1 IARCSFALRIM
12 AKSGISDRTARPPC
26 GLPREG
32 QAGPRADTTILKSG
46 GNGSVDHDVAAET
59 RLGDEAHGVVPRK
72 LPQLLLTAKRL
83 LSGSAEPLR
92 AHCGE
97 EGGFVELVRANGT
110 WMNFSHP
117 DGCPAA
123 RSAP

>member
-1 IARCSFALRIM
+1 MAALTTMLPLRRAWAMKLM
-12 AKSGISDRTARPPC
+12 A
-26 GLPREG
+26 L
-32 QAGPRADTTILKSG
+32 
-46 GNGSVDHDVAAET
+46 
-59 RLGDEAHGVVPRK
+59 VPRK

-117 DGCPAA
+117 DGCLAA
-123 RSAP
+123 RSAPA